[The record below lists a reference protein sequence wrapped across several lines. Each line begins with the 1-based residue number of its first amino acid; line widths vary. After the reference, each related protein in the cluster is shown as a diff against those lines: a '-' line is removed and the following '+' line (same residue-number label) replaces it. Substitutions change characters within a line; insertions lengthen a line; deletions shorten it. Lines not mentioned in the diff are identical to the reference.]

1 MVPSAVVSTAVITV
15 AAIAGI
21 LILVNGS
28 VTISTVLAYAVYVA
42 ASVPETGSVLV
53 AGSIDTGSTVADASV
68 LAYAVHITEIVAGA
82 VAIFI
87 AGSVGRRLFG
97 HSFRC
102 YGCRSCSCIC
112 QSLTVCRIVCCRTI
126 AGHG

>member
-1 MVPSAVVSTAVITV
+1 MVPSAVVSTAVMTV

-28 VTISTVLAYAVYVA
+28 ITIST
-42 ASVPETGSVLV
+42 
-53 AGSIDTGSTVADASV
+53 V